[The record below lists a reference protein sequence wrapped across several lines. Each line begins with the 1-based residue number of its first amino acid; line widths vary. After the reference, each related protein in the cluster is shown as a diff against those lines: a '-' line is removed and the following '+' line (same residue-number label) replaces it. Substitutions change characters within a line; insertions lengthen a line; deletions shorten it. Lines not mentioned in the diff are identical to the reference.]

1 MAVANRLTNGD
12 LERYYEL
19 MRSVRQL
26 HPLMSLL
33 LAVATALGVL
43 SPVRACP
50 CPTSGGERCAA
61 TSTSELNCSTPV
73 REAPCERRCCSA
85 GLRADCCCRDRGEAS
100 PASSKP
106 VQADCTC
113 VRCDCE
119 VPGDPPLAPTP
130 NIFAQYANSAL
141 VSPAFVP
148 RLVELK
154 YRGFNHFNSNRPA
167 DVLGV
172 QSRLAC

>member
-33 LAVATALGVL
+33 LAVATALGVV

-50 CPTSGGERCAA
+50 CATSGGERCAS
-61 TSTSELNCSTPV
+61 TPTSELNCNTPV
-73 REAPCERRCCSA
+73 REVPCERRCCSA
-85 GLRADCCCRDRGEAS
+85 RLRADCCCRDRGETLL
-100 PASSKP
+100 ASSKS
-106 VQADCTC
+106 VQADCSC

-119 VPGDPPLAPTP
+119 VPGDPPFAPTP

-141 VSPAFVP
+141 GSPAFVP

-154 YRGFNHFNSNRPA
+154 FSGSNHFNSNRPA